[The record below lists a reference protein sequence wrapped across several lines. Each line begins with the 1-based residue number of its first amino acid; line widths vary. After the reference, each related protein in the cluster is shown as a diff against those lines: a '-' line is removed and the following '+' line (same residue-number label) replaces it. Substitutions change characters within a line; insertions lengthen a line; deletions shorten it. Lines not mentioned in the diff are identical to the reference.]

1 MKASCFFSESEDE
14 PPRFRVFDSKGF
26 EYRQGDL
33 DGQDSEQ
40 AQSKQIFRGHLR
52 SRQRVMIDTMVL

>member
-40 AQSKQIFRGHLR
+40 AKSKQIFRGHLR
-52 SRQRVMIDTMVL
+52 SARGS